1 MADPVIT
8 IHDAAGDEITAGS
21 PLALLTA
28 TPGTPTAPDTVITA
42 RNNDAGGPA
51 VDPERNFRLSITARL
66 AGDTGEPQADG
77 LAYLV
82 TRALQAQVTA
92 VSGGAT
98 ATIRSYVPMGTGRT
112 LALDEIPDGGVVT
125 LGLRTLA
132 ALAATIS
139 GVEIFLSW
147 ESIQSTPLGE
157 GYFET
162 NGNWIY
168 DGDGAGQADPL
179 FSEILSKTGILN
191 PGVFDDTIDVWT
203 EIEYV
208 LEGVAFAT
216 TPAVPTLT
224 FDDLDG
230 DGPPVALLAGE
241 AYIAGIFLDGSDVFV
256 VVDGLKGIA
265 PLSEA
270 DRPAT
275 PAGTVPAG
283 YVTVPF
289 GLAIDTVEDVLA
301 IGFFGLEVVSGLNVR
316 VGGGQAAVSGRWVRS
331 QTPTTLVLAD
341 DSSLRIFVQP
351 EAGLEVI
358 DAAASPIDP
367 HSMWIWEVTTAAGV
381 VTSTTSRRRIGIRT
395 IAGELGGASFVL
407 DVAAGNLQTLHVT
420 LLDGI
425 GVPVSSSQA
434 VFCKLTD
441 AADGFG
447 ESTAIPDAV
456 TVGAAPQWVIQIGAT
471 VNHFLLESDDEVID
485 VTFDESTGPV
495 GDSYFLALYVDNSV
509 VAISPEI
516 IPKPA

>member
-28 TPGTPTAPDTVITA
+28 TPGTPTAPDTVITV

-51 VDPERNFRLSITARL
+51 VDPARDFRLSITARV

-77 LAYLV
+77 LAFLV
-82 TRALQAQVTA
+82 TRAFQVQITA

-98 ATIRSYVPMGTGRT
+98 ALIRSYVPTGTGRT
-112 LALDEIPDGGVVT
+112 LALDEIPDGGIVT

-132 ALAATIS
+132 SLAATITD
-139 GVEIFLSW
+139 VEIFLSW
-147 ESIQSTPLGE
+147 ESIQSTALEE
-157 GYFET
+157 GYFESH
-162 NGNWIY
+162 GNWIY
-168 DGDGAGQADPL
+168 DGDGGGFPDSL
-179 FSEILSKTGILN
+179 FTEVLSKTGILD
-191 PGVFDDTIDVWT
+191 PGVFDDTVDTWSQ
-203 EIEYV
+203 IEYV

-216 TPAVPTLT
+216 VPAVPTLT
-224 FDDLDG
+224 FDDQDG
-230 DGPPVALLAGE
+230 APAALVAGE
-241 AYIAGIFLDGSDVFV
+241 AYIAGIFLDGSDIFV
-256 VVDGLKGIA
+256 IAKGLKGTA

-275 PAGTVPAG
+275 PANTTPAG

-289 GLAIDTVEDVLA
+289 GLAIDTVEDVLI
-301 IGFFGLEVVSGLNVR
+301 IGFFGLEIVSGLTVR
-316 VGGGQAAVSGRWVRS
+316 IGGGQAAVSGRWVRA

-351 EAGLEVI
+351 EAGLEII
-358 DAAASPIDP
+358 DATSSPIDP
-367 HSMWIWEVTTAAGV
+367 HSMWIWEVTTVAGV

-395 IAGELGGASFVL
+395 VAGKIASASFVL
-407 DVAAGNLQTLHVT
+407 DAAAGNLQTLHVT

-425 GVPVSSSQA
+425 GIPLGSSQA

-456 TVGAAPQWVIQIGAT
+456 TVGASPQWVIQLGAT
-471 VNHFLLESDDEVID
+471 VNHFLLESDEEAID
-485 VTFDESTGPV
+485 VTFDESTGPT
-495 GDSYFLALYVDNSV
+495 GDSYFLALYVDSSV

-516 IPKPA
+516 IPKP

>member
-1 MADPVIT
+1 MADPSIT

-21 PLALLTA
+21 PLALLTS

-51 VDPERNFRLSITARL
+51 VDPARDFRLSITARL

-77 LAYLV
+77 LAYVV

-132 ALAATIS
+132 SLAATIS
-139 GVEIFLSW
+139 DVEVFLSW
-147 ESIQSTPLGE
+147 ESIQSTALDE
-157 GYFET
+157 GAFEAH
-162 NGNWIY
+162 GNWIY
-168 DGDGAGQADPL
+168 DGDGGGQPDPL
-179 FSEILSKTGILN
+179 FTEILSKTGILD
-191 PGVFDDTIDVWT
+191 PGAFDDTIDTWT

-224 FDDLDG
+224 FDDQDG
-230 DGPPVALLAGE
+230 APAGLLVNE

-256 VVDGLKGIA
+256 IAKGLKGTA

-275 PAGTVPAG
+275 PAGTVAVG

-289 GLAIDTVEDVLA
+289 GLAIDTVEDVLV
-301 IGFFGLEVVSGLNVR
+301 IGFFGLEIVSGLNVR
-316 VGGGQAAVSGRWVRS
+316 IGGGQAAVSGRWVRS

-358 DAAASPIDP
+358 NAAASPIDP

-395 IAGELGGASFVL
+395 IAGKLAGASFVL
-407 DVAAGNLQTLHVT
+407 DAAAGNLQTLHVT

-425 GVPVSSSQA
+425 GIPVTVNQA
-434 VFCKLTD
+434 VHCKLTD
-441 AADGFG
+441 GPDGAG

-456 TVGAAPQWVIQIGAT
+456 TVGASPQGIIQIGPTA
-471 VNHFLLESDDEVID
+471 NHFFLESDGPTVD
-485 VTFDESTGPV
+485 VTFDESTGPS
-495 GDSYFLALYVDNSV
+495 GDSYFLALFVDSTV
-509 VAISPEI
+509 MAVSPEI
-516 IPKPA
+516 IPKP

>member
-51 VDPERNFRLSITARL
+51 VDPARDFRLSITARL

-82 TRALQAQVTA
+82 TRSLQAQVTA

-98 ATIRSYVPMGTGRT
+98 ATIRSYVPMGTGRS
-112 LALDEIPDGGVVT
+112 LALNEIPDGGVVT

-132 ALAATIS
+132 SLAATIS
-139 GVEIFLSW
+139 DVEIFLSW
-147 ESIQSTPLGE
+147 ESIQSTALEE

-162 NGNWIY
+162 HGNWIY
-168 DGDGAGQADPL
+168 DGDGGGYPDPL
-179 FSEILSKTGILN
+179 FTEILSKTGILD
-191 PGVFDDTIDVWT
+191 PGAFDDTIDTWT
-203 EIEYV
+203 EISYV

-224 FDDLDG
+224 FDDQDG
-230 DGPPVALLAGE
+230 AAAALVAGE

-256 VVDGLKGIA
+256 IPKGLKGTA
-265 PLSEA
+265 PLSDA

-275 PAGTVPAG
+275 PDGTTPAG

-289 GLAIDTVEDVLA
+289 GLAIDTVEDVLI
-301 IGFFGLEVVSGLNVR
+301 IGFFGLEIVSGLNVR
-316 VGGGQAAVSGRWVRS
+316 IGGGQAAVSGRWVRS
-331 QTPTTLVLAD
+331 QTPTTLVLDD

-358 DAAASPIDP
+358 DAAASPSDP
-367 HSMWIWEVTTAAGV
+367 HSMWIWEVTTAAGI
-381 VTSTTSRRRIGIRT
+381 VTATTSRRRIGIRT
-395 IAGELGGASFVL
+395 IAGELAAATFVV
-407 DVAAGNLQTLHVT
+407 DAAISPNQTVHVT
-420 LLDGI
+420 LRDGI
-425 GVPVSSSQA
+425 GIPLLVGVLVRAYLSDNA
-434 VFCKLTD
+434 EG
-441 AADGFG
+441 DGF
-447 ESTAIPDAV
+447 STPIPDTV
-456 TVGAAPQWVIQIGAT
+456 TVGPSPQGIEVGANGN
-471 VNHFLLESDDEVID
+471 VFVMASDGPTID
-485 VTFDESTGPV
+485 VTFNEATGPS
-495 GDSYFLALYVDNSV
+495 GDTYFLVILAGNSRSISD
-509 VAISPEI
+509 AIT
-516 IPKPA
+516 PKP

>member
-1 MADPVIT
+1 MANPAIT
-8 IHDAAGDEITAGS
+8 VHDAAGDEITAGS

-28 TPGTPTAPDTVITA
+28 TPRTPTAPDTVITV

-51 VDPERNFRLSITARL
+51 VDPARDFRLSITARL
-66 AGDTGEPQADG
+66 KGDTGEPQADG

-132 ALAATIS
+132 ALAATITD
-139 GVEIFLSW
+139 VEIFLSW
-147 ESIQSTPLGE
+147 ESVQSTALE
-157 GYFET
+157 DGYFET
-162 NGNWIY
+162 HGNWIY
-168 DGDGAGQADPL
+168 DGDGGGLPDTL
-179 FSEILSKTGILN
+179 FTEILSKTGILD
-191 PGVFDDTIDVWT
+191 PGTFDDTVDTWT
-203 EIEYV
+203 EIEYI

-224 FDDLDG
+224 FDDQDG
-230 DGPPVALLAGE
+230 APATLVAGE

-256 VVDGLKGIA
+256 IAKGLKGLA
-265 PLSEA
+265 PLSDA

-275 PAGTVPAG
+275 PTGTVAAG

-289 GLAIDTVEDVLA
+289 GLAIDTVEDVLV
-301 IGFFGLEVVSGLNVR
+301 IGFFGLEIVSGLNVR
-316 VGGGQAAVSGRWVRS
+316 IGGGQAAVSGRWVRS

-381 VTSTTSRRRIGIRT
+381 VTATTSRRRIGIRT
-395 IAGELGGASFVL
+395 IAGELAGASFVL
-407 DVAAGNLQTLHVT
+407 DAAAANLQTLHVT
-420 LLDGI
+420 LRDGI
-425 GVPVSSSQA
+425 GIPVSSSRA

-447 ESTAIPDAV
+447 ESTKIPDAV
-456 TVGAAPQWVIQIGAT
+456 TVGAAPQWVIQLGAT
-471 VNHFLLESDDEVID
+471 VNHFLLESDDDKID
-485 VTFDESTGPV
+485 ATFDETTGPN
-495 GDSYFLALYVDNSV
+495 GDSYFLAVFVDGVV
-509 VAISPEI
+509 VAVSPEI
-516 IPKPA
+516 IPKP